1 MKRRECDRLWEID
14 AAREGRLSAKDMD
27 AWARHLRI
35 CAECSAT
42 AMENERIRQAA
53 ASWMASE
60 PEELELRRLR
70 VRVLADAA
78 RTPARSNRRWAA
90 IVVTAVVAV
99 VAAFATIHMAST
111 GPAASRE
118 SAEEASFA
126 STVSVP
132 AAARWSRARENG
144 VERVRLEDGT
154 LRVHVR
160 HQRAGERFLV
170 TLPDG
175 ELEVRGTTF
184 VVTASGGATA
194 RVEVEEGVVA
204 VRVGGA
210 PEVVL
215 GPGAVWEAPA
225 RVVAGTGTTPANAN
239 GLTAAAA
246 PAPTTALAPLTAAA
260 LVPAGSPSSVR
271 STRVPA
277 GKRDTAVRAA
287 RAATDDTSENAA
299 DESYAAAV
307 ASMQRGEYGAA
318 ANALHDFV
326 AAHPRAPQ
334 AEDASYLEAVAL
346 ARSGRGDAAGLA
358 AERHLAQF
366 PQSFHRREAAFL
378 AARAARDRG
387 DCSAARALV
396 APWPGSQDARALLDA
411 KACSSP

>member
-27 AWARHLRI
+27 AWVRHLRI
-35 CAECSAT
+35 CPECAAT
-42 AMENERIRQAA
+42 ATENERIRQAVA
-53 ASWMASE
+53 EWTAPG

-70 VRVLADAA
+70 VRVLADVA
-78 RTPARSNRRWAA
+78 RKPARSNRRWPA
-90 IVVTAVVAV
+90 IVALAVAAV
-99 VAAFATIHMAST
+99 VAAFVTMREVST
-111 GPAASRE
+111 RPAAPRE
-118 SAEEASFA
+118 SGEEVSFA
-126 STVSVP
+126 STVSAR
-132 AAARWSRARENG
+132 AAARWSRVREDG

-154 LRVHVR
+154 LHVHVR
-160 HQRAGERFLV
+160 HQTAGERFLV
-170 TLPDG
+170 ALPDG

-184 VVTASGGATA
+184 VVTAAGGATK
-194 RVEVEEGVVA
+194 RVDVEEGVVA

-210 PEVVL
+210 PEALL
-215 GPGAVWEAPA
+215 GAGGVWEAPVRVVSRAETA
-225 RVVAGTGTTPANAN
+225 RVNTN
-239 GLTAAAA
+239 A
-246 PAPTTALAPLTAAA
+246 PAPTTALAPLAAPGVA
-260 LVPAGSPSSVR
+260 PADPPSTVR
-271 STRVPA
+271 STRASTEKRETRGVASRA
-277 GKRDTAVRAA
+277 GGAHRAA
-287 RAATDDTSENAA
+287 SDDASEKAA

-387 DCSAARALV
+387 DCSAARALIS
-396 APWPGSQDARALLDA
+396 PWAASQDARALLDA
-411 KACSSP
+411 KACSLP